1 MHGSRVAGTANAVV
15 KRLVVGLSSKANAGR
30 NTRPAFASATK
41 IEYQRGGVF
50 PVASPVELTVP
61 PGGVLPTVSVS
72 VVPPVISPVVPAP
85 VELPVVP
92 AVVEPDVE
100 LPEVAPRLRL
110 RAFDV
115 LCGSV
120 DVVAPVLLVGGP
132 A

>member
-1 MHGSRVAGTANAVV
+1 MRPVIGPSHIEKARRNA
-15 KRLVVGLSSKANAGR
+15 
-30 NTRPAFASATK
+30 RPAFSSATN
-41 IEYQRGGVF
+41 IEYQRGGVV
-50 PVASPVELTVP
+50 PVASPVGLNVP
-61 PGGVLPTVSVS
+61 PGGVLPTVSVP

-92 AVVEPDVE
+92 EVVEPDVE

-110 RAFDV
+110 RAFDT

-120 DVVAPVLLVGGP
+120 DVVAPVLPVGGL

>member
-1 MHGSRVAGTANAVV
+1 M
-15 KRLVVGLSSKANAGR
+15 
-30 NTRPAFASATK
+30 ATK
-41 IEYQRGGVF
+41 SEYQRGGVV

-61 PGGVLPTVSVS
+61 PEGVLPTVSVP

-92 AVVEPDVE
+92 EVVEPDVE

-110 RAFDV
+110 RAFDT

-120 DVVAPVLLVGGP
+120 DVVAPVLPVGGL